1 MQVIR
6 GLDLLIRPGEIFGL
20 LGAPGTGKSTAIA
33 LLCTLIRPTT
43 GSLWVAGHDV
53 HTAPTAV
60 RGSVGVVLQH
70 PTLDLGLTVQENLR
84 LHAALHGMTRRR
96 AHRRITAM
104 LTLTG
109 LLRRR
114 HCPVRVLAQGTRR
127 KLEITRALL
136 HRPQVLLLDE
146 PTHGLDAHDH
156 EQVWQHVHRMHR
168 TTGVTVLSTI
178 RRADEAHHCD
188 RLALLQDGRTVAVQ
202 DPSPPPTRPGQDHS
216 PAPARTIPLGSPL
229 LSPPRPCP
237 APVLRHRTG
246 GEPTPK
252 THT

>member
-1 MQVIR
+1 MKVIR
-6 GLDLLIRPGEIFGL
+6 GIDLLIRPGEIFGL

-33 LLCTLIRPTT
+33 LLCTLIRPTA

-53 HTAPTAV
+53 HTAPSSV

-70 PTLDLGLTVQENLR
+70 PTLDLGLTVQENLH
-84 LHAALHGMTRRR
+84 LHAALHGMPRRQ
-96 AHRRITAM
+96 AHRRITAT

-114 HCPVRVLAQGTRR
+114 HCPVRALAQPTRR

-146 PTHGLDAHDH
+146 PTHGLDPHDH
-156 EQVWQHVHRMHR
+156 QQVWQHVHHMHR

-178 RRADEAHHCD
+178 RRPDEAHHCD
-188 RLALLQDGRTVAVQ
+188 RLAILQDGRTVTFHDPPPPPAHPGQ
-202 DPSPPPTRPGQDHS
+202 DPSPPP
-216 PAPARTIPLGSPL
+216 APTT
-229 LSPPRPCP
+229 PRLPT
-237 APVLRHRTG
+237 PVPRHRTG

-252 THT
+252 AHT